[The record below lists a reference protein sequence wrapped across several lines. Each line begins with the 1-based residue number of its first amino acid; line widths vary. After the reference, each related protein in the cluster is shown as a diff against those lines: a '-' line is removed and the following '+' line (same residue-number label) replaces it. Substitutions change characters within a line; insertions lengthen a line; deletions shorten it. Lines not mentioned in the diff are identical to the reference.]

1 MIQTQICIPSELIGQ
16 LKPTELAIVVGLL
29 KLAAAGNSSPSHKQ
43 LAEASNMSRTAALNN
58 LQRMRDK
65 GVVRWDKGYEEH
77 LGNIPN
83 TYQIKFIHYV

>member
-43 LAEASNMSRTAALNN
+43 LWEASNMGRSTLLKN
-58 LQRMRDK
+58 LTKMRDK
-65 GVVRWDKGYEEH
+65 DVVRWTHRADDDNRK
-77 LGNIPN
+77 LPN
-83 TYQIKFIHYV
+83 EYQVKFIHYV